1 MEEKLNEFKTAEEI
15 KKEQEKKWKKILD
28 LVHYNEQNKSYKI
41 LQLLKT
47 DTGHIVFV
55 LREGTTGKEN
65 RQIIFQLSEQEIA
78 YLSKKLERL
87 I

>member
-1 MEEKLNEFKTAEEI
+1 MDLNEFKTGEEI
-15 KKEQEKKWKKILD
+15 KKEQEQRGWTKIAD
-28 LVHYNEQNKSYKI
+28 LVHYAKDDKSYKT

-47 DTGHIVFV
+47 DTGHVV
-55 LREGTTGKEN
+55 LALREGVAGKEN

-78 YLSKKLERL
+78 YLSKKLEKL